1 MEDMD
6 GSAAGQAKGRKG
18 DSVIVGVGASAGGLE
33 AFQDLFSRLQVNHRI
48 AMVLVQHLDPDHES
62 LLQDLLRKRTETPVH
77 TITQDME
84 VQPGNIYL
92 IPPGRALTIE
102 DGVLKLASFESPRG
116 QRRPID
122 VFFESLARDRGDR
135 AVGIVLSGTGSDG
148 AEGIKAVKAA
158 GGLVFAQDPTQ
169 SRYDGM
175 PKSAIATGAVDLI
188 LRTEEMVDALAD
200 FFDRKSGLEPAIESD
215 RDFIDKV
222 FKHVR
227 YHTGHDFT
235 HYKHSTLMRR
245 LSLRMSVLGVTSPAE
260 YVKKLMQDREE
271 ARKLIHDV
279 LINVTGFFRD
289 PEAWDRLR
297 TAVLPEI
304 LKGRGR
310 DEEVRIWVPGC
321 SSGQE
326 AYTMAMLMSEELSRV
341 NAHPQV
347 VIFGTDIDEEA
358 LAQARRGVYPQ
369 SAMDE
374 IPPNYLQEYFVP
386 TPDGYEVGK
395 TLRNMVRFS
404 YQSLIKDPPFSKL
417 DLISCRNLTIYFEPK
432 LQKVAASVFHYALSP
447 GGFLMLGL
455 SENPTGVSERFE
467 EFDNS
472 VRIFRRDNALSR
484 PLDLPLGRLSH
495 GLPRMGSEMTPPL
508 TGSSPRA
515 QVERAILERHVP
527 PYVVLTPSNA
537 VSYAS
542 PGAQDYLRV
551 PSGDQRYDLVSLA
564 IDPLVSPVRRILNH
578 QENEGA
584 GPVSAEV
591 TADILGSVRRLRLT
605 SQRLASGEKYVL
617 FENLGA
623 GDPEALILTASAA
636 RDDAYVRELE
646 SELDDARQTIRS
658 TVEELE
664 TSNEE
669 LKSSNEE
676 MMSMNEELQSS
687 NEELSTINEELQTNI
702 AQLNAVNGDLSGFV
716 ESTGLATVFLD
727 DALNLRRFTP
737 RALDYFRFAETDI
750 GRPLED
756 IAALIPVDDL
766 LEGCRAALLSG
777 QLDEMELP
785 SQDGASLIA
794 RIAPSRHETGNP
806 WGVVFTLVDVTDLR
820 RYASEAEASREEA
833 QRRLREVEELYSASP
848 IGMALFDLDHRF
860 LRVNSKLAE
869 LNGMPIEA
877 HVGRRVQALFPSAP
891 EEVLDSLDH
900 VAATGEQVVGLE
912 VSASTPAFPEE
923 ERSWIVDFYPL
934 GANGSVTAIGCNVRD
949 ITEQRATEE
958 QLRRIMLE
966 LQHRVK
972 NMLANVKALVNR
984 AKRDTREPQLVL
996 RTLSERIDSMART
1009 HGLLTAENWQSTKI
1023 TDLLRPELHD
1033 VYGPELISTH
1043 GPELRLNARASLAI
1057 GLTVHELATNAAK
1070 YGALSPEGEHLDIR
1084 WMRVDEGEGD
1094 MLRLIWTETTRDE
1107 VTPPEGRGFG
1117 TTLIHAMIEG
1127 TLEGKIAFDW
1137 HAKGLTCT
1145 IEMPYENAT
1154 RIAPSP
1160 V

>member
-1 MEDMD
+1 M
-6 GSAAGQAKGRKG
+6 
-18 DSVIVGVGASAGGLE
+18 IVGVGASAGGLE

-77 TITQDME
+77 TIHQDMAVE
-84 VQPGNIYL
+84 PGNIYL

-102 DGVLKLASFESPRG
+102 NGVLKLASFESPRG

-122 VFFESLARDRGDR
+122 VFFESLGRDRGDR

-148 AEGIKAVKAA
+148 AEGIKALKAA
-158 GGLVFAQDPTQ
+158 GGLVFAQDPVQ

-215 RDFIDKV
+215 REFIDTV

-245 LSLRMSVLGVTSPAE
+245 LSLRMSVLGIASPAD
-260 YVKKLMQDREE
+260 YVKTLIRDRDE
-271 ARKLIHDV
+271 ARRLIHDV

-289 PEAWDRLR
+289 PEAWDKLR
-297 TAVLPEI
+297 TTVLPQI
-304 LKGRGR
+304 LKGRGH

-326 AYTMAMLMSEELSRV
+326 AYTLAMLLSEELSRTS
-341 NAHPQV
+341 AHPQV
-347 VIFGTDIDEEA
+347 VIFGTDIDEHA
-358 LAQARRGVYPQ
+358 LAQARRGLYPA
-369 SAMDE
+369 SAVDE
-374 IPPNYLQEYFVP
+374 IPAAYLQEYFIS
-386 TPDGYEVGK
+386 TPEGYEVGK
-395 TLRNMVRFS
+395 RLRNMVRFS
-404 YQSLIKDPPFSKL
+404 YQSVIKDPPFSKL
-417 DLISCRNLTIYFEPK
+417 DLVSCRNLTIYFEPK
-432 LQKVAASVFHYALSP
+432 LQKVAANVFHYALNP

-455 SENPTGVSERFE
+455 SENPTGVSDRFE
-467 EFDNS
+467 DFDGPT
-472 VRIFRRDNALSR
+472 RIFRRNSELSR
-484 PLDLPLGRLSH
+484 PLDLPLGRLSQTQ
-495 GLPRMGSEMTPPL
+495 PRMGSEMAPAL
-508 TGSSPRA
+508 SGNGPRA
-515 QVERAILERHVP
+515 QVERAILEAHVP
-527 PYVVLTPSNA
+527 PYVVLSPSNA
-537 VSYAS
+537 VSYAA
-542 PGAQDYLRV
+542 PGAEDYLRV

-564 IDPLVSPVRRILNH
+564 IDPLVAPVRRLLAH
-578 QENEGA
+578 QDSA
-584 GPVSAEV
+584 VQSPVSAEV
-591 TADILGSVRRLRLT
+591 TIEIQGAPRKILLT
-605 SQRLASGEKYVL
+605 AKRLASGEKYML
-617 FENLGA
+617 FETLGP
-623 GDPEALILTASAA
+623 GDPDALMLTASAA

-646 SELDDARQTIRS
+646 NELDDARQTIRS

-702 AQLNAVNGDLSGFV
+702 AQLNAVNGDLAGFL

-737 RALDYFRFAETDI
+737 RAQDYFRFVEADL

-756 IAALIPVDDL
+756 IAALIPAEEL
-766 LEGCRAALLSG
+766 IESCRSALLAG
-777 QLDEMELP
+777 ELDEIELATL
-785 SQDGASLIA
+785 DGTRNLIA
-794 RIAPSRHETGNP
+794 RIAPSRQETGTLQ
-806 WGVVFTLVDVTDLR
+806 GVVFTLVDVTDLR
-820 RYASEAEASREEA
+820 RYASEAEAAREEA
-833 QRRLREVEELYSASP
+833 QRRMIEVEELYGASP
-848 IGMALFDLDHRF
+848 IGMALFDLEHRF
-860 LRVNSKLAE
+860 RRVNQTLAD
-869 LNGMPIEA
+869 LDGLPAKA
-877 HVGRRVQALFPSAP
+877 HVGARVEMLFPNAP
-891 EEVLDSLDH
+891 AEI
-900 VAATGEQVVGLE
+900 VAALDQVAETGEAVIGMEVVGSSP
-912 VSASTPAFPEE
+912 VFPGED
-923 ERSWIVDFYPL
+923 RAWVVDFYPL
-934 GANGSVTAIGCNVRD
+934 AGDGGVAAIGCNVRD
-949 ITEQRATEE
+949 ITEQRETED

-972 NMLANVKALVNR
+972 NMLANVKALINR
-984 AKRDTREPQLVL
+984 AKRDRRDPKLVL
-996 RTLSERIDSMART
+996 RTLSDRIDSMART
-1009 HGLLTAENWQSTKI
+1009 HALLTDGNWQSTRI

-1033 VYGPELISTH
+1033 VYGEEAISFH

-1070 YGALSPEGEHLDIR
+1070 YGALSPEGEHLAIR
-1084 WMRVDEGEGD
+1084 WMRVDEGDGD
-1094 MLRLIWTETTRDE
+1094 LLRLVWTETCKGEIVAPD
-1107 VTPPEGRGFG
+1107 GNGFG

-1127 TLEGKIAFDW
+1127 TLEGRIAFDW
-1137 HAKGLTCT
+1137 HANGLTCT
-1145 IEMPYENAT
+1145 IEMPYDNAT

-1160 V
+1160 I

>member
-1 MEDMD
+1 MD
-6 GSAAGQAKGRKG
+6 GSTAGQAEDR
-18 DSVIVGVGASAGGLE
+18 DARTVIVGVGASAGGLE
-33 AFQDLFSRLQVNHRI
+33 AFQDLFSRLQVGHRI

-62 LLQDLLRKRTETPVH
+62 LLQDLLRKRTETPVQ

-84 VQPGNIYL
+84 VEPGNIYL
-92 IPPGRALTIE
+92 IPPGQALTIE
-102 DGVLKLASFESPRG
+102 DGILRLAGFDSPRG

-148 AEGIKAVKAA
+148 SNGIKAIKAA
-158 GGLVFAQDPTQ
+158 GGLVFAQDPGQ

-215 RDFIDKV
+215 REFIDKV

-245 LSLRMSVLGVTSPAE
+245 LSLRMSVLGITSPTD
-260 YVKKLMQDREE
+260 YVKRLIQDRDE
-271 ARKLIHDV
+271 ARRLIHDV

-297 TAVLPEI
+297 TAVLPQI

-326 AYTMAMLMSEELSRV
+326 AYTMAMLLSEELSRV
-341 NAHPQV
+341 SAHPQV
-347 VIFGTDIDEEA
+347 VIFGTDIDDEA
-358 LAQARRGVYPQ
+358 LAQARRGVYPA
-369 SAMDE
+369 SIIDE
-374 IPPNYLQEYFVP
+374 VPPNYLQSYFVP
-386 TPDGYEVGK
+386 TAEGYEVGK
-395 TLRNMVRFS
+395 ALRNMVRFS

-417 DLISCRNLTIYFEPK
+417 DLVSCRNLTIYFEPK
-432 LQKVAASVFHYALSP
+432 LQKIAASVFHYALNP

-455 SENPTGVSERFE
+455 SENPTGVAERFE
-467 EFDNS
+467 EFEPTT
-472 VRIFRRDNALSR
+472 RIFRRDNQLSR
-484 PLDLPLGRLSH
+484 PLDLPMGRLSQ
-495 GLPRMGSEMTPPL
+495 GLPRMGSDMTPPL
-508 TGSSPRA
+508 SGATPRA
-515 QVERAILERHVP
+515 MVERAILERHVP
-527 PYVVLTPSNA
+527 PYVVLNSSNA

-542 PGAQDYLRV
+542 PGAEDYLRV
-551 PSGDQRYDLVSLA
+551 PSGEQRYDLVSLA
-564 IDPLVSPVRRILNH
+564 VESLASAVRRVLNH
-578 QENEGA
+578 LDGEPA
-584 GPVSAEV
+584 DPASVEV
-591 TADILGSVRRLRLT
+591 TAEIRGELRRMVLTARRLP
-605 SQRLASGEKYVL
+605 SGEKYLL
-617 FENLGA
+617 FDHAGA
-623 GDPEALILTASAA
+623 GDAETVILTPAGGGW
-636 RDDAYVRELE
+636 DDGYVRSLE

-702 AQLNAVNGDLSGFV
+702 AQLNAVNGDLAGFL
-716 ESTGLATVFLD
+716 ESTGLPTVFLD

-737 RALDYFRFAETDI
+737 RALDFFRFADSDL

-756 IAALIPVDDL
+756 IAAMVPTDDL
-766 LEGCRAALLSG
+766 LEGCRAALLTG
-777 QLDEMELP
+777 QLDEMEL
-785 SQDGASLIA
+785 STHDGSHNLIA
-794 RIAPSRHETGNP
+794 RIAPSRHETGSAS
-806 WGVVFTLVDVTDLR
+806 GVVFTLVDVTDLR
-820 RYASEAEASREEA
+820 SYASEAVTAREEA
-833 QRRLREVEELYSASP
+833 QRRLQEVEELYRASP
-848 IGMALFDLDHRF
+848 IGMALFDLEHRF
-860 LRVNSKLAE
+860 LRVNHTLAQ
-869 LNGMPIEA
+869 LTGIPAEA
-877 HVGRRVQALFPSAP
+877 HVGARLETVFPQAP
-891 EEVLDSLDH
+891 EEVGAALER
-900 VAATGEQVVGLE
+900 VARDGTSVIGMEMEAPPLSGDGGV
-912 VSASTPAFPEE
+912 
-923 ERSWIVDFYPL
+923 RSWIVDFYP
-934 GANGSVTAIGCNVRD
+934 VTDEGRINSIGCNVRD
-949 ITEQRATEE
+949 ISELRATED

-972 NMLANVKALVNR
+972 NMLANVKALINR
-984 AKRDTREPQLVL
+984 AKRDRRDPQLVL

-1009 HGLLTAENWQSTKI
+1009 HGLLTAENWQSTRI
-1023 TDLLRPELHD
+1023 TELLRPELHD
-1033 VYGPELISTH
+1033 VYGAETISTH
-1043 GPELRLNARASLAI
+1043 GPDLRLNARASLAI

-1070 YGALSPEGEHLDIR
+1070 YGALSEKGEHLDIR
-1084 WMRVDEGEGD
+1084 WMRVDDGEGD
-1094 MLRLIWTETTRDE
+1094 QLRLVWTETTKGGVE
-1107 VTPPEGRGFG
+1107 PPDGNGFG

-1127 TLEGKIAFDW
+1127 TLEGRIAFDW
-1137 HAKGLTCT
+1137 NDTGLTCT
-1145 IEMPYENAT
+1145 IEMPYDNAT